1 MSHSDEADQPAAV
14 DALGPSVPAPATA
27 PSPVPSPVPGAL
39 TSPGPGPGDAAA
51 SPDAGE
57 TPPVGGPDEAD
68 LLAAKRRTRSYI
80 VGASV
85 GVLLAIIVGISFI
98 RLPYYRYS
106 PGTLYPTEGLVSVDG
121 SPVFRDD
128 SGQIDF
134 TTVSSKRATVADYLL
149 ARFDPAVELVE
160 ADKVDG
166 PNQPEQTRQINLEM
180 MSDSKRDAEVVAL
193 RKLGYPVDI
202 TGSGALVRRVGP
214 GRPAEKVLKEN
225 DTIVAIDGQPV
236 KVGEDAVKAISTR
249 NPGDSLTLTI
259 ESAPGEPQ
267 RTETVTL
274 ASRCDPDPAKEC
286 SPEDAAKPL
295 LGVDL
300 GTRDTQFKL
309 PFNLSIDTKDVGGPS
324 AGLALTLGVIDIL
337 TPGSLTGGKHVA
349 TTGTISLDGTVGPIG
364 GIRQKTFL
372 AQRSGVDLF
381 IVPNEELEEAKKWAG
396 DMKVV
401 GVGTLDEA
409 LAALAEN
416 GGDTEAVQQ
425 AAAARTPGTTAH

>member
-1 MSHSDEADQPAAV
+1 MSHPDEADMPA
-14 DALGPSVPAPATA
+14 DADGATPSVPAPD
-27 PSPVPSPVPGAL
+27 
-39 TSPGPGPGDAAA
+39 GP
-51 SPDAGE
+51 
-57 TPPVGGPDEAD
+57 TGPDPVIVDGAGR
-68 LLAAKRRTRSYI
+68 RRTRTY
-80 VGASV
+80 VLGAV
-85 GVLLAIIVGISFI
+85 IGVVLAVVVAVSFI
-98 RLPYYRYS
+98 RLPYYRYA
-106 PGTLYPTEGLVSVDG
+106 PGTLYPTEGLINVDG
-121 SPVFRDD
+121 SSAFRGDG
-128 SGQIDF
+128 GQIDF
-134 TTVSSKRATVADYLL
+134 TTVSSKKATVLDYLL
-149 ARFDPAVELVE
+149 ARFDPAVEMID

-166 PNQPEQTRQINLEM
+166 PNQPEQTRRINLEM
-180 MSDSKRDAEVVAL
+180 MSDSKRDAEVMAL
-193 RKLGYPVDI
+193 RKLGYPVEV
-202 TGSGALVRRVGP
+202 TGTGALVRRLGP

-236 KVGEDAVKAISTR
+236 KVGDDAVKAIGAR
-249 NPGDSLTLTI
+249 KPGDTI
-259 ESAPGEPQ
+259 TITVESAPGEPS

-274 ASRCDPDPAKEC
+274 DSRCDPDPAKAC

-309 PFNLSIDTKDVGGPS
+309 PFTLAIDTKDVGGPS
-324 AGLALTLGVIDIL
+324 AGLALTLGVIDVL

-372 AQRSGVDLF
+372 ARRSGVDLF
-381 IVPNEELEEAKKWAG
+381 IVPNEELDEARRWAG

-416 GGDTEAVQQ
+416 GGNTDAVQQ
-425 AAAARTPGTTAH
+425 AAAAHTSGTTAH

>member
-1 MSHSDEADQPAAV
+1 MSRPDEADGPADAV
-14 DALGPSVPAPATA
+14 DDPSVSAPE
-27 PSPVPSPVPGAL
+27 
-39 TSPGPGPGDAAA
+39 PGPGPADNRSGDPGPSDDGSATDAAA
-51 SPDAGE
+51 DDAAE
-57 TPPVGGPDEAD
+57 NEAR
-68 LLAAKRRTRSYI
+68 AAKRRKRSYL
-80 VGASV
+80 VGAVFGVVLAIFV
-85 GVLLAIIVGISFI
+85 GVSFI

-106 PGTLYPTEGLVSVDG
+106 PGTLYPTEGLISVDG
-121 SPVFRDD
+121 TEAFKGDD
-128 SGQIDF
+128 GQIDF
-134 TTVSSKRATVADYLL
+134 TTVSSKRATVLDYLL
-149 ARFDPAVELVE
+149 ARFDPAVEMVD

-202 TGSGALVRRVGP
+202 TGTGALVRRVGP
-214 GRPAEKVLKEN
+214 GRPAEKVLKES

-236 KVGEDAVKAISTR
+236 KVGEDAVKAIS
-249 NPGDSLTLTI
+249 NHKPGEAITLTI
-259 ESAPGEPQ
+259 ESAPGEPP

-274 ASRCDPDPAKEC
+274 DSRCDPDPAKTC

-372 AQRSGVDLF
+372 AQRSGVELF
-381 IVPNEELEEAKKWAG
+381 IVPNEELVEAQRWAG

-409 LAALAEN
+409 LAALAAN
-416 GGDTEAVQQ
+416 GGNTDAVQQ
-425 AAAARTPGTTAH
+425 AAAARPPGTTAN